1 MCKLFADDTKLLRA
15 IKTETDQIELQQDI
29 NLLVEWSNEW
39 LINFNQQKCKIM
51 TISKKEQHYKF
62 TMDGVELLHTSME
75 KDLGVLISNDLEWSN
90 HVNSAVNKA
99 NQKLGQIKHSFQYL
113 DEKMLKLL
121 FVSLVR
127 PHLEYAA
134 PVWNPHW
141 QYDKDKLE
149 KVQQRATRVESLRG
163 YSYEERL
170 KKLDLLSLEN
180 RRRRGDL
187 IQMFKYFKGFDK
199 IHFHRQPDIIDNERK
214 TRGHNL
220 KLRRQLI
227 SNTQRYNFFTNRV
240 VNDWNKLEKEAINA
254 VTVNHFKNII
264 DKSFK
269 Y

>member
-1 MCKLFADDTKLLRA
+1 LEWCRGFLKNRSQRVVLGEFESEWVDVVSGVPQGSVLGPLLFVAYINDINNKIRSMCKLFADDTKLLRA
-15 IKTETDQIELQQDI
+15 IKTETDQFELQQDI
-29 NLLVEWSNEW
+29 NSLVEWANEW

-51 TISKKEQHYKF
+51 TISKNEQHYKF

-75 KDLGVLISNDLEWSN
+75 KNLGVLISNDLEWSN

-127 PHLEYAA
+127 PHLEYTAL
-134 PVWNPHW
+134 VWNPHW

-170 KKLDLLSLEN
+170 KN
-180 RRRRGDL
+180 W
-187 IQMFKYFKGFDK
+187 IYYHWK
-199 IHFHRQPDIIDNERK
+199 IEEEEEI
-214 TRGHNL
+214 
-220 KLRRQLI
+220 
-227 SNTQRYNFFTNRV
+227 
-240 VNDWNKLEKEAINA
+240 
-254 VTVNHFKNII
+254 
-264 DKSFK
+264 
-269 Y
+269 

>member
-1 MCKLFADDTKLLRA
+1 
-15 IKTETDQIELQQDI
+15 
-29 NLLVEWSNEW
+29 
-39 LINFNQQKCKIM
+39 
-51 TISKKEQHYKF
+51 
-62 TMDGVELLHTSME
+62 MDGVELLHTSME
-75 KDLGVLISNDLEWSN
+75 KNLGVLISNDLEWSN

-199 IHFHRQPDIIDNERK
+199 IHFYRQPEIIDNERK
-214 TRGHNL
+214 IRGHNL

-240 VNDWNKLEKEAINA
+240 VNDWNKLEKEPINA